1 MTHGEGDPPPYAY
14 VSSGRPS
21 HMARIDYADPT
32 DLSTDERHLLDSLSD
47 HAGGGHG
54 LRSDRLNVYRL
65 LGRNPAVLAEF
76 REYLGTVWDAAGLD
90 AHEREVVI
98 LATARAADS
107 RYEWHQH
114 VRVALDEGMAPETI
128 LAIAR
133 GEPDR
138 LAAAH
143 AALLDYVTAFVA
155 GTVDD
160 ALHDRLAA
168 HYDEPTIVGI
178 TTLAGGYLGLAH
190 VLDALDVDLEAEFV
204 GWDLEGL

>member
-1 MTHGEGDPPPYAY
+1 
-14 VSSGRPS
+14 
-21 HMARIDYADPT
+21 MARIDYADPA
-32 DLSTDERHLLDSLSD
+32 DLPEDKRHLLDSLSEGE
-47 HAGGGHG
+47 GGDHG

-65 LGRNPAVLAEF
+65 LGRNPAVLEGF
-76 REYLGTVWDAAGLD
+76 REYLGTVWDGAGLD

-133 GEPDR
+133 GEPDH
-138 LAAAH
+138 LSDAH
-143 AALLDYVTAFVA
+143 AALLEYVEAVVA
-155 GTVDD
+155 GDVDD
-160 ALHDRLAA
+160 DAHDRLAA
-168 HYDEPTIVGI
+168 HYDEPTILGI
-178 TTLAGGYLGLAH
+178 ATLAGNYLGLAH
-190 VLDALDVDLEAEFV
+190 VFAALDVDLEVEFV

>member
-1 MTHGEGDPPPYAY
+1 
-14 VSSGRPS
+14 
-21 HMARIDYADPT
+21 MARIGYADPA
-32 DLSTDERHLLDSLSD
+32 DLPEDERHLLDSMSD
-47 HAGGGHG
+47 HEGGDHG

-65 LGRNPAVLAEF
+65 LGRNPAVLEGF
-76 REYLGTVWDAAGLD
+76 REYFGTVWSEAGLD

-114 VRVALDEGMAPETI
+114 VRVALDEGMSAETV

-138 LAAAH
+138 LSDQH
-143 AALLDYVTAFVA
+143 AALREYVTAFVA
-155 GTVDD
+155 GDVDG
-160 ALHDRLAA
+160 AIHARLAD
-168 HYDEPTIVGI
+168 HYDEATVLGI
-178 TTLAGGYLGLAH
+178 ATLAGNYLGLAH

-204 GWDLEGL
+204 GWDLEGV